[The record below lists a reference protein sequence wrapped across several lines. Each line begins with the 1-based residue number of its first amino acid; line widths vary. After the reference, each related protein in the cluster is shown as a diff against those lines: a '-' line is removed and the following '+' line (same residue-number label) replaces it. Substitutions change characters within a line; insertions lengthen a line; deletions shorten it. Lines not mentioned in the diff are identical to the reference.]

1 MLGAYHHIPLSHMAK
16 IYIWIEETKKR
27 INEFSI
33 RYMINPNLN
42 INKAFKGQVTKFMRT
57 TFGAKNPT
65 LY

>member
-1 MLGAYHHIPLSHMAK
+1 MAK